1 MSVNPTVNRR
11 AAAALGAI
19 AVAGSLFAAV
29 PAQAADGTGSPSA
42 APSAAPSARQT
53 PKGDGAK
60 GICKRLP
67 KTEERVAKA
76 LDRLNGDA
84 TVVGSI
90 ARLQQRV
97 TDAKTAGHT
106 PIATYLNDRLTARRS
121 LLTTLQTRQSDLKAV
136 ATWCAANNQGSTK

>member
-1 MSVNPTVNRR
+1 MTVNPPVNRR
-11 AAAALGAI
+11 AAAALGALAI
-19 AVAGSLFAAV
+19 AGSLFAAA
-29 PAQAADGTGSPSA
+29 PAQAADGTGS
-42 APSAAPSARQT
+42 PSAAPSARQT

-76 LDRLNGDA
+76 VDRLNGDA
-84 TVVGSI
+84 GVVGSI
-90 ARLQQRV
+90 ARLQQRA

-121 LLTTLQTRQSDLKAV
+121 LLATLQTRQSDLKAV
-136 ATWCAANNQGSTK
+136 ATWCTANNQGSTK